1 MSHQCSC
8 CGTGPDVVQIAR
20 PAARFAVDQTV
31 EEVQRAPGALAVLQR
46 LGINHCCG
54 AHMTLGEAAAAAG
67 LPVDALLRAL
77 NDATTA
83 SA

>member
-8 CGTGPDVVQIAR
+8 CGAGPEVAQIGR
-20 PAARFAVDQTV
+20 PAARFTADQTV
-31 EEVQRAPGALAVLQR
+31 EEARRAPGTLAVLQR
-46 LGINHCCG
+46 LGVNHCCG
-54 AHMTLGEAAAAAG
+54 AHMTLAEAAAAAG

-77 NDATTA
+77 SETTA